1 MAIEEY
7 RRKRDFKKTSEPA
20 PRRAKGQGNGFVVH
34 RHEARNLHYD
44 LRIEA
49 GGALACWAVPKG
61 FSYTPA
67 DKRLAVHVEDHPL
80 LYKDWEGTIP
90 KGQYGAGT
98 MKIWDA
104 GTYEVLKAPN
114 ITKAIEKGELKL
126 ELKGRRLRGEWHMV
140 QTKQEEG
147 KNWLLFKARDRYVG
161 SGSDLF
167 GGADLGRAVQ
177 KPLPRSLP
185 RMEASPGRQ
194 AFNDPDWLFEPAFVG
209 TRVLARVEGDRV
221 GLRSSSEDLA
231 GRLPGIVKALA
242 VVRAETAVFDG
253 IVVALDEHGKPSE
266 AALAAE
272 LESGGSRAVLY
283 LFDVLYAE
291 EWDLRKLALRER
303 KAVLRALLPESG
315 KLFLVDAVPER
326 GEALAQAA
334 AESGL
339 PAIVAK
345 KSASQYRAGASEDWL
360 LIPAATGQ
368 SKPDSAPRPARRRE
382 GGEPSFVVTHPRKV
396 YWPDQGYTKGD
407 LVSYYDRVANW
418 ILPYLED
425 RPLHLY
431 RWPDGIRGKSFY
443 QKQLPEDILNQVE
456 TVDVSRDGE
465 GPVFYA
471 MCNDRKTLL
480 TLINTGSIDLHPWM
494 SHKGSLD
501 SPDWAFID
509 LDPKEAPFSS
519 VIKIARTVG
528 RLLRGVGI
536 EPYLKTSGS
545 TGLHVCIP
553 LQPGYTFD
561 QSRMFSE
568 AVARLVVRDHADIA
582 TVERVVSRREG
593 RVYVDFLQ
601 NRREQTIVPPYVVR
615 PVEAASVSMPLA
627 WDELET
633 ELSVADFTL
642 LNAPARIEKTGDLF
656 RTALTAPQ
664 DLGPAIE
671 ALGKYL
677 S

>member
-126 ELKGRRLRGEWHMV
+126 VLKGRRLRGEWHMV

-231 GRLPGIVKALA
+231 GRLPGIV
-242 VVRAETAVFDG
+242 
-253 IVVALDEHGKPSE
+253 
-266 AALAAE
+266 
-272 LESGGSRAVLY
+272 ESSCCCPG
-283 LFDVLYAE
+283 
-291 EWDLRKLALRER
+291 
-303 KAVLRALLPESG
+303 
-315 KLFLVDAVPER
+315 
-326 GEALAQAA
+326 
-334 AESGL
+334 
-339 PAIVAK
+339 
-345 KSASQYRAGASEDWL
+345 
-360 LIPAATGQ
+360 
-368 SKPDSAPRPARRRE
+368 
-382 GGEPSFVVTHPRKV
+382 
-396 YWPDQGYTKGD
+396 
-407 LVSYYDRVANW
+407 
-418 ILPYLED
+418 
-425 RPLHLY
+425 
-431 RWPDGIRGKSFY
+431 
-443 QKQLPEDILNQVE
+443 
-456 TVDVSRDGE
+456 RDGCVRRNCR
-465 GPVFYA
+465 GP
-471 MCNDRKTLL
+471 
-480 TLINTGSIDLHPWM
+480 G
-494 SHKGSLD
+494 
-501 SPDWAFID
+501 
-509 LDPKEAPFSS
+509 
-519 VIKIARTVG
+519 
-528 RLLRGVGI
+528 
-536 EPYLKTSGS
+536 
-545 TGLHVCIP
+545 
-553 LQPGYTFD
+553 
-561 QSRMFSE
+561 
-568 AVARLVVRDHADIA
+568 
-582 TVERVVSRREG
+582 
-593 RVYVDFLQ
+593 
-601 NRREQTIVPPYVVR
+601 
-615 PVEAASVSMPLA
+615 
-627 WDELET
+627 
-633 ELSVADFTL
+633 
-642 LNAPARIEKTGDLF
+642 
-656 RTALTAPQ
+656 
-664 DLGPAIE
+664 
-671 ALGKYL
+671 
-677 S
+677 